1 MIKYELKKDAI
12 ILKIEKITDIN
23 VIQFEKFVHHILEI
37 NIPKKLV
44 FDLTNATHIDSS
56 GIALL
61 YKIISDKF
69 KEIKIFFLNPSEFIE
84 KKFEEIELLDYS
96 KIITNIKEIN

>member
-1 MIKYELKKDAI
+1 MIKYELKKDALV
-12 ILKIEKITDIN
+12 LKIEQITDIN
-23 VIQFEKFVHHILEI
+23 VIQFEKFIQHILDI
-37 NIPKKLV
+37 NLPKKLV
-44 FDLTNATHIDSS
+44 FDLTTATHIDSS

-69 KEIKIFFLNPSEFIE
+69 KKIKIFFLNPSEFME

-96 KIITNIKEIN
+96 KIIRNIEDI